1 MCIVTTTSFKPGAS
15 WGERGMMSGTG
26 WKIAQNDAG
35 NTNFGIIFAGVLI
48 KTAFLFGEI
57 NYYF

>member
-1 MCIVTTTSFKPGAS
+1 
-15 WGERGMMSGTG
+15 MMSGTG

-35 NTNFGIIFAGVLI
+35 STNFGIIFAGVLI